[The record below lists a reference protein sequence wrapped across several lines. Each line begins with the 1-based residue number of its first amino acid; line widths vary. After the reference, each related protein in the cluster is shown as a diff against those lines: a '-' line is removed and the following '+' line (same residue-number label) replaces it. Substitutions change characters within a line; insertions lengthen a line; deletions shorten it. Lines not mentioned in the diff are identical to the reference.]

1 MDTQK
6 EILAYLHKQENKWVT
21 SNELAAFCEC
31 TTRTIRNNIYKI
43 NEVTPNLINST
54 KQGYQINLNIP
65 FEFQSESDVT
75 ERKSKLLLE
84 LIKNSTKGVDL
95 FELADI
101 LYISEVTLK
110 KDIQQLKNELKEADV
125 KIVISKDRIKLIGK
139 ERAKRKYMISLLYE
153 EGGYRE
159 SIKSRIQE
167 MIEFVS
173 IDKLQ
178 NIVKEVLA
186 QESITT
192 NQYSM
197 MNIVLHYA
205 ISIVR
210 IQQGNTLIE
219 TQKTLIRK
227 HSKEYEISKKIAKIL
242 SEEYQIHFSEAETKQ
257 LGLLYVGLQ
266 NEQSANAN
274 HGELDQFVDKK
285 IIDALKIVLAN
296 VEETY
301 LIDLQNEQLFIKL
314 AIHVQSLYYRSRYKA
329 YTRNLSLLDIKTSY
343 PVTFDIAV
351 YISSLLQEKL
361 AIDFNEDEISFIAL
375 HIGSFLES
383 ENRDYIRLEI
393 GLLVDDYHDLRTNML
408 KKLRARFENEA
419 TIELI
424 ENEDYEENFDI
435 ILTTNRDVALEKAGS
450 IFIHPLL
457 TTKDIKK
464 ITSRIQTKKKILENN
479 IRGQQIDRYIVRSL
493 YSNQIDPSEL
503 TPAKI
508 REQMISKMEKQT
520 FVTPEFKEKVE
531 KREQMAPTSFPSGIA
546 IPHSIKNDALQSGV
560 SIMTLQEPI
569 YWNDVKVKI
578 IALVAISKKDATEF
592 NDFFEKFVGIVSE
605 PINTKRLSM
614 VESFEEFIRK
624 LKMMMEESE
633 QIGRAHV

>member
-1 MDTQK
+1 
-6 EILAYLHKQENKWVT
+6 
-21 SNELAAFCEC
+21 
-31 TTRTIRNNIYKI
+31 
-43 NEVTPNLINST
+43 
-54 KQGYQINLNIP
+54 
-65 FEFQSESDVT
+65 
-75 ERKSKLLLE
+75 

-592 NDFFEKFVGIVSE
+592 NDFFEKFVEIVSE

-633 QIGRAHV
+633 

>member
-31 TTRTIRNNIYKI
+31 TTRTIRNNISKI
-43 NEVTPNLINST
+43 NEATPNLIRSA
-54 KQGYQINLNIP
+54 KQGYQINQRIP
-65 FEFQSESDVT
+65 FELQTESDVT

-125 KIVISKDRIKLIGK
+125 QIVTSKDRIKLIGK

-186 QESITT
+186 EESITT

-285 IIDALKIVLAN
+285 IIEALKSVLTN

-383 ENRDYIRLEI
+383 ENRDDIRLEI
-393 GLLVDDYHDLRTNML
+393 GLLIEDYHDLRTNML

-424 ENEDYEENFDI
+424 ENEDSEGNFDI
-435 ILTTNRDVALEKAGS
+435 ILTTNRDVALEKSGS

-464 ITSRIQTKKKILENN
+464 ITSRIQTKKKILENH

-493 YSNQIDPSEL
+493 YANQIDPSEL

-531 KREQMAPTSFPSGIA
+531 KRERMAPTSFPSGIA

-569 YWNDVKVKI
+569 YWNDVKIKI

-592 NDFFEKFVGIVSE
+592 NDFFEKFVEIVSE

-614 VESFEEFIRK
+614 AESFEEFIQK
-624 LKMMMEESE
+624 LKMMMEENE
-633 QIGRAHV
+633 

>member
-31 TTRTIRNNIYKI
+31 TTRTIRNNISKI
-43 NEVTPNLINST
+43 NEATPNLIRSA
-54 KQGYQINLNIP
+54 KQGYQINQRIP
-65 FEFQSESDVT
+65 FELQTESDVI

-110 KDIQQLKNELKEADV
+110 KDIQQLKIELKEADV
-125 KIVISKDRIKLIGK
+125 QIVTSKDRIKLIGK

-186 QESITT
+186 EESITT

-285 IIDALKIVLAN
+285 IIEALKSVLAN

-393 GLLVDDYHDLRTNML
+393 GLLIEDYHDLRTNML

-419 TIELI
+419 AIKLI
-424 ENEDYEENFDI
+424 ENEDSDENFDI
-435 ILTTNRDVALEKAGS
+435 ILTTNRDIALEKAGS

-457 TTKDIKK
+457 TAKDIKK
-464 ITSRIQTKKKILENN
+464 ISNRIQTKKKILENHM
-479 IRGQQIDRYIVRSL
+479 RGQQIDRYIVRSL
-493 YSNQIDPSEL
+493 YANQIDPSEL

-508 REQMISKMEKQT
+508 REQLISKMEIQT

-531 KREQMAPTSFPSGIA
+531 KRERMAPTSFPSGIA

-569 YWNDVKVKI
+569 YWNDVKIKI

-592 NDFFEKFVGIVSE
+592 NDFFEKFVEIVSE

-614 VESFEEFIRK
+614 AESFEEFIQK
-624 LKMMMEESE
+624 LKMMMEENE
-633 QIGRAHV
+633 

>member
-383 ENRDYIRLEI
+383 ENRDYLRLEI

-508 REQMISKMEKQT
+508 REQMISKMEKQN

-569 YWNDVKVKI
+569 YWNDVKIKI

-592 NDFFEKFVGIVSE
+592 NDFFEKFVEIVSE
-605 PINTKRLSM
+605 PINTKRLSIA
-614 VESFEEFIRK
+614 ESFEEFIRK

-633 QIGRAHV
+633 

>member
-31 TTRTIRNNIYKI
+31 TTRTIRNNISKI
-43 NEVTPNLINST
+43 NEATPNLIRSA
-54 KQGYQINLNIP
+54 KQGYQINQRIP
-65 FEFQSESDVT
+65 FELQTESDVT

-125 KIVISKDRIKLIGK
+125 QIVTSKDRIKLIGK

-186 QESITT
+186 EESITT

-285 IIDALKIVLAN
+285 IIEALKSVLAN

-383 ENRDYIRLEI
+383 ENRDDIRLEI
-393 GLLVDDYHDLRTNML
+393 GLLIEDYHDLRTNML

-424 ENEDYEENFDI
+424 ENEDSEENFDI

-464 ITSRIQTKKKILENN
+464 ITSRIQTKKKILENH

-493 YSNQIDPSEL
+493 YANQIDPSEL

-531 KREQMAPTSFPSGIA
+531 KRERMAPTSFPSGIA

-569 YWNDVKVKI
+569 YWNDVKIKI

-592 NDFFEKFVGIVSE
+592 NDFFEKFVEIVSE
-605 PINTKRLSM
+605 PINTKRLSLA
-614 VESFEEFIRK
+614 ESFEEFIQK
-624 LKMMMEESE
+624 LKMMMEENE
-633 QIGRAHV
+633 

>member
-301 LIDLQNEQLFIKL
+301 LIDFQNEQLFIKL

-633 QIGRAHV
+633 

>member
-1 MDTQK
+1 
-6 EILAYLHKQENKWVT
+6 
-21 SNELAAFCEC
+21 
-31 TTRTIRNNIYKI
+31 
-43 NEVTPNLINST
+43 NLINST

-383 ENRDYIRLEI
+383 ENRDYLRLEI

-592 NDFFEKFVGIVSE
+592 NDFFEKFVEIVSE

-633 QIGRAHV
+633 

>member
-101 LYISEVTLK
+101 LYISEMTLK

-285 IIDALKIVLAN
+285 IIEALKIVLAN

-383 ENRDYIRLEI
+383 ENRDYLRLEI

-508 REQMISKMEKQT
+508 REQMISKMEKQN

-592 NDFFEKFVGIVSE
+592 NDFFEKFVEIVSE

-633 QIGRAHV
+633 

>member
-1 MDTQK
+1 
-6 EILAYLHKQENKWVT
+6 
-21 SNELAAFCEC
+21 
-31 TTRTIRNNIYKI
+31 
-43 NEVTPNLINST
+43 

-503 TPAKI
+503 TPEKI

-592 NDFFEKFVGIVSE
+592 NDFFEKFVEIVSE

-633 QIGRAHV
+633 

>member
-375 HIGSFLES
+375 YIGSFLES
-383 ENRDYIRLEI
+383 ENRDYLRLEI

-592 NDFFEKFVGIVSE
+592 NDFFEKFVEIVSE

-633 QIGRAHV
+633 

>member
-65 FEFQSESDVT
+65 FEFQSESGVT

-592 NDFFEKFVGIVSE
+592 NDFFEKFVEIVSE

-633 QIGRAHV
+633 

>member
-592 NDFFEKFVGIVSE
+592 SDFFEKFVGIVSE

-633 QIGRAHV
+633 

>member
-125 KIVISKDRIKLIGK
+125 KIVISKDRIKLTGK

-508 REQMISKMEKQT
+508 REQMISKMEKQN

-592 NDFFEKFVGIVSE
+592 NDFFEKFVEIVSE

-633 QIGRAHV
+633 

>member
-31 TTRTIRNNIYKI
+31 TTRTIRNNISKI
-43 NEVTPNLINST
+43 NEATPNLIRSA
-54 KQGYQINLNIP
+54 KQGYQINQRIP
-65 FEFQSESDVT
+65 FELQTESDVT

-125 KIVISKDRIKLIGK
+125 QIVTSKDRIKLIGK

-159 SIKSRIQE
+159 SIKNRIQE

-186 QESITT
+186 EESITT

-285 IIDALKIVLAN
+285 IIEALKSVLAN

-383 ENRDYIRLEI
+383 ENRDDIRLEI
-393 GLLVDDYHDLRTNML
+393 GLLIEDYHDLRTNML

-419 TIELI
+419 TIKLI
-424 ENEDYEENFDI
+424 ENEDSEGDFDI
-435 ILTTNRDVALEKAGS
+435 ILTTNRDVALEKSGS

-464 ITSRIQTKKKILENN
+464 ITSRIQTKKKILENH
-479 IRGQQIDRYIVRSL
+479 IRNQQIDCYIVRSL
-493 YSNQIDPSEL
+493 YANQIDPSEL

-531 KREQMAPTSFPSGIA
+531 KRERMAPTSFPSGIA

-569 YWNDVKVKI
+569 YWNDVKIKI

-592 NDFFEKFVGIVSE
+592 NDFFEKFVEIVSE

-614 VESFEEFIRK
+614 AESFEEFIQK
-624 LKMMMEESE
+624 LKMMMEENE
-633 QIGRAHV
+633 

>member
-508 REQMISKMEKQT
+508 REQMISKMEKQN

-578 IALVAISKKDATEF
+578 IAFVAISKKDATEF
-592 NDFFEKFVGIVSE
+592 NDFFEKFVEIVSE

-633 QIGRAHV
+633 

>member
-65 FEFQSESDVT
+65 FKFQSESDVT

-383 ENRDYIRLEI
+383 ENRDYLRLEI

-508 REQMISKMEKQT
+508 REQMISKMEKQN

-592 NDFFEKFVGIVSE
+592 NDFFEKFVEIVSE

-633 QIGRAHV
+633 

>member
-31 TTRTIRNNIYKI
+31 TTRTIRNNISKI
-43 NEVTPNLINST
+43 NEATPNLIRSA
-54 KQGYQINLNIP
+54 KQGYQINQRIP
-65 FEFQSESDVT
+65 FELQTESDVT

-110 KDIQQLKNELKEADV
+110 KDIQQLKHELKEADV
-125 KIVISKDRIKLIGK
+125 QIVTSKDRIKLIGK

-186 QESITT
+186 EESITT

-285 IIDALKIVLAN
+285 IIEALKSVLAN

-383 ENRDYIRLEI
+383 ENRDDIRLEI
-393 GLLVDDYHDLRTNML
+393 GLLIEDYHDLRTNML

-424 ENEDYEENFDI
+424 ENEDSEENFDI
-435 ILTTNRDVALEKAGS
+435 ILTTNRDIALEKAGS

-464 ITSRIQTKKKILENN
+464 ISNRIQTKKKILENH

-493 YSNQIDPSEL
+493 YANQIDPSEL

-531 KREQMAPTSFPSGIA
+531 KRERMAPTSFPSGIA

-569 YWNDVKVKI
+569 YWNDVKIKI

-592 NDFFEKFVGIVSE
+592 NDFFEKFVEIVSE

-614 VESFEEFIRK
+614 AESFKEFIQK
-624 LKMMMEESE
+624 LKMMMEENE
-633 QIGRAHV
+633 

>member
-578 IALVAISKKDATEF
+578 IALVAISKKDATEL
-592 NDFFEKFVGIVSE
+592 NDFFEKFVEIVSE

-633 QIGRAHV
+633 

>member
-219 TQKTLIRK
+219 MQKTLIRK

-592 NDFFEKFVGIVSE
+592 NDFFEKFVEIVSE

-633 QIGRAHV
+633 

>member
-1 MDTQK
+1 
-6 EILAYLHKQENKWVT
+6 
-21 SNELAAFCEC
+21 
-31 TTRTIRNNIYKI
+31 
-43 NEVTPNLINST
+43 NST

-383 ENRDYIRLEI
+383 ENRDYLRLEI

-592 NDFFEKFVGIVSE
+592 NDFFEKFVEIVSE

-633 QIGRAHV
+633 

>member
-1 MDTQK
+1 
-6 EILAYLHKQENKWVT
+6 
-21 SNELAAFCEC
+21 
-31 TTRTIRNNIYKI
+31 
-43 NEVTPNLINST
+43 
-54 KQGYQINLNIP
+54 QINLNIP

-633 QIGRAHV
+633 

>member
-1 MDTQK
+1 
-6 EILAYLHKQENKWVT
+6 
-21 SNELAAFCEC
+21 
-31 TTRTIRNNIYKI
+31 RNNIYKI

-383 ENRDYIRLEI
+383 ENRDYLRLEI

-592 NDFFEKFVGIVSE
+592 NDFFEKFVEIVSE

-633 QIGRAHV
+633 

>member
-31 TTRTIRNNIYKI
+31 TTRTIRNNISKI
-43 NEVTPNLINST
+43 NEATPNLIRSA
-54 KQGYQINLNIP
+54 KQGYQINQRIP
-65 FEFQSESDVT
+65 FELQTESDVT

-125 KIVISKDRIKLIGK
+125 QIVTSKDRIKLIGK

-186 QESITT
+186 EESITT

-285 IIDALKIVLAN
+285 IIEALKSVLAN

-383 ENRDYIRLEI
+383 ENRDDIRLEI
-393 GLLVDDYHDLRTNML
+393 GLLIEDYHDLRTNML
-408 KKLRARFENEA
+408 KKLRARFENDA
-419 TIELI
+419 TIKLI
-424 ENEDYEENFDI
+424 ENEDSEENFDI
-435 ILTTNRDVALEKAGS
+435 ILTTNRDIALEKAGS

-464 ITSRIQTKKKILENN
+464 ISNRIQTKKKILENQL
-479 IRGQQIDRYIVRSL
+479 RGQQIDRYIVRSL
-493 YSNQIDPSEL
+493 YANQIDPSEL

-531 KREQMAPTSFPSGIA
+531 KRERMAPTSFPSGIA

-569 YWNDVKVKI
+569 YWNDVKIKI

-592 NDFFEKFVGIVSE
+592 NDFFEKFVEIVSE
-605 PINTKRLSM
+605 PINTKRLSLA
-614 VESFEEFIRK
+614 ESFEEFIQK
-624 LKMMMEESE
+624 LKMMMEENE
-633 QIGRAHV
+633 

>member
-301 LIDLQNEQLFIKL
+301 FIDLQNEQLFIKL

-503 TPAKI
+503 TPEKI

-592 NDFFEKFVGIVSE
+592 NDFFEKFVEIVSE

-633 QIGRAHV
+633 

>member
-383 ENRDYIRLEI
+383 ENRDYLRLEI

-569 YWNDVKVKI
+569 YWNDFKVKI

-592 NDFFEKFVGIVSE
+592 NDFFEKFVEIVSE

-633 QIGRAHV
+633 

>member
-1 MDTQK
+1 
-6 EILAYLHKQENKWVT
+6 
-21 SNELAAFCEC
+21 AFCEC

-508 REQMISKMEKQT
+508 REQMISKMEKQN

-592 NDFFEKFVGIVSE
+592 NDFFEKFVEIVSE

-633 QIGRAHV
+633 

>member
-31 TTRTIRNNIYKI
+31 TTRTIRNNISKI
-43 NEVTPNLINST
+43 NEATPNLIHSA
-54 KQGYQINLNIP
+54 KQGYQINQRIP
-65 FEFQSESDVT
+65 FELQTESDVT

-125 KIVISKDRIKLIGK
+125 QIVTSKDRIKLIGK

-186 QESITT
+186 EESITT

-285 IIDALKIVLAN
+285 IIEALKSVLAN

-383 ENRDYIRLEI
+383 ENRDDIRLEI
-393 GLLVDDYHDLRTNML
+393 GLLIEDYHDLRTNML
-408 KKLRARFENEA
+408 KKLRARFENDA
-419 TIELI
+419 TIKLI
-424 ENEDYEENFDI
+424 ENEDSEENFDI
-435 ILTTNRDVALEKAGS
+435 ILTTNRDIALEKAGS

-464 ITSRIQTKKKILENN
+464 ISNRIQTKKKILENN

-493 YSNQIDPSEL
+493 YANQIDPSEL

-531 KREQMAPTSFPSGIA
+531 KRERMAPTSFPSGIA

-569 YWNDVKVKI
+569 YWNDVKIKI

-592 NDFFEKFVGIVSE
+592 NDFFEKFVEIVSE

-614 VESFEEFIRK
+614 AESFEEFIQK
-624 LKMMMEESE
+624 LKMMMEENE
-633 QIGRAHV
+633 

>member
-31 TTRTIRNNIYKI
+31 TTRTIRNNISKI
-43 NEVTPNLINST
+43 NEATPNLIRSA
-54 KQGYQINLNIP
+54 KQGYQINQRIP
-65 FEFQSESDVT
+65 FELQTESDVT

-125 KIVISKDRIKLIGK
+125 QIVTSKDRIKLIGK

-186 QESITT
+186 EESITT

-285 IIDALKIVLAN
+285 IIEALKSVLAN

-301 LIDLQNEQLFIKL
+301 LIDLKNEQLFIKL

-393 GLLVDDYHDLRTNML
+393 GLLIEDYHDLRTNML
-408 KKLRARFENEA
+408 KKLRARFENDA
-419 TIELI
+419 TIKLI
-424 ENEDYEENFDI
+424 ENEDSEENFDI
-435 ILTTNRDVALEKAGS
+435 ILTTNRDIALEKAGS

-464 ITSRIQTKKKILENN
+464 ISNRIQTKKKILENQL
-479 IRGQQIDRYIVRSL
+479 RGQQIDRYIVRSL
-493 YSNQIDPSEL
+493 YANQIDPSEL

-531 KREQMAPTSFPSGIA
+531 KRERMAPTSFPSGIA

-569 YWNDVKVKI
+569 YWNDVKIKI

-592 NDFFEKFVGIVSE
+592 NDFFEKFVEIVSE

-614 VESFEEFIRK
+614 AESFKEFIQK
-624 LKMMMEESE
+624 LKMMMEENE
-633 QIGRAHV
+633 

>member
-21 SNELAAFCEC
+21 SNELADFCEC
-31 TTRTIRNNIYKI
+31 TTRTIRNNISKI
-43 NEVTPNLINST
+43 NEATPNLIRSA
-54 KQGYQINLNIP
+54 KQGYQINQRIP
-65 FEFQSESDVT
+65 FELQTESDVT

-125 KIVISKDRIKLIGK
+125 QIVTSKDRIKLIGK

-186 QESITT
+186 EESITT

-285 IIDALKIVLAN
+285 IIDALKSVLAN

-383 ENRDYIRLEI
+383 ENRDDIRLEI
-393 GLLVDDYHDLRTNML
+393 GLLIEDYHDLRTNML
-408 KKLRARFENEA
+408 KKLRARFENDT
-419 TIELI
+419 TIKLI
-424 ENEDYEENFDI
+424 ENEDSEENFDI
-435 ILTTNRDVALEKAGS
+435 ILTTNRDIALEKAVS

-464 ITSRIQTKKKILENN
+464 ISNRIQTKKKILENH

-493 YSNQIDPSEL
+493 YANQIDPSEL

-531 KREQMAPTSFPSGIA
+531 KRERMAPTSFPSGIA

-569 YWNDVKVKI
+569 YWNDVKIKI

-592 NDFFEKFVGIVSE
+592 NDFFEKFVEIVSE

-614 VESFEEFIRK
+614 AESFKEFIQK
-624 LKMMMEESE
+624 LKMMMEENE
-633 QIGRAHV
+633 

>member
-1 MDTQK
+1 
-6 EILAYLHKQENKWVT
+6 
-21 SNELAAFCEC
+21 
-31 TTRTIRNNIYKI
+31 
-43 NEVTPNLINST
+43 
-54 KQGYQINLNIP
+54 NIP

-503 TPAKI
+503 TPEKI

-592 NDFFEKFVGIVSE
+592 NDFFEKFVEIVSE

-633 QIGRAHV
+633 

>member
-1 MDTQK
+1 
-6 EILAYLHKQENKWVT
+6 
-21 SNELAAFCEC
+21 
-31 TTRTIRNNIYKI
+31 
-43 NEVTPNLINST
+43 
-54 KQGYQINLNIP
+54 
-65 FEFQSESDVT
+65 
-75 ERKSKLLLE
+75 
-84 LIKNSTKGVDL
+84 L

-383 ENRDYIRLEI
+383 ENRDYLRLEI

-592 NDFFEKFVGIVSE
+592 NDFFEKFVEIVSE

-633 QIGRAHV
+633 

>member
-1 MDTQK
+1 
-6 EILAYLHKQENKWVT
+6 
-21 SNELAAFCEC
+21 
-31 TTRTIRNNIYKI
+31 
-43 NEVTPNLINST
+43 PNLINST

-592 NDFFEKFVGIVSE
+592 NDFFEKFVEIVSE

-633 QIGRAHV
+633 

>member
-592 NDFFEKFVGIVSE
+592 NDFFEKFV
-605 PINTKRLSM
+605 
-614 VESFEEFIRK
+614 
-624 LKMMMEESE
+624 
-633 QIGRAHV
+633 

>member
-6 EILAYLHKQENKWVT
+6 EILAYLYKQEDKWVT
-21 SNELAAFCEC
+21 SNELADFCEC

-43 NEVTPNLINST
+43 NEATPNLINST
-54 KQGYQINLNIP
+54 KQGYQINRAIH
-65 FEFQSESDVT
+65 FDFQAESDVS

-95 FELADI
+95 FDLADI
-101 LYISEVTLK
+101 LFISEVTLK
-110 KDIQQLKNELKEADV
+110 KDIQQLKNELKEANV
-125 KIVISKDRIKLIGK
+125 QIVIDKNQIKLVGK

-159 SIKSRIQE
+159 SIKGHIQE
-167 MIEFVS
+167 MLEIVS

-178 NIVKEVLA
+178 SIVKEVLA
-186 QESITT
+186 EEAITT

-227 HSKEYEISKKIAKIL
+227 HSKEYEISKKIAGIL

-266 NEQSANAN
+266 NEQAANAN
-274 HGELDQFVDKK
+274 QAELEQFVDKK
-285 IIDALKIVLAN
+285 IIEALKIVLTN
-296 VEETY
+296 VEEMY

-383 ENRDYIRLEI
+383 ENRDYIKLEI
-393 GLLVDDYHDLRTNML
+393 GILVDDYHDLKTNML
-408 KKLRARFENEA
+408 KKLRTLFENDA
-419 TIELI
+419 TIEVI
-424 ENEDYEENFDI
+424 ENERCDEQYDI
-435 ILTTNRDVALEKAGS
+435 ILTTNRDTALEKAGS

-457 TTKDIKK
+457 TAKDIKK
-464 ITSRIQTKKKILENN
+464 ITSRIHTKKKMLENN
-479 IRGQQIDRYIVRSL
+479 LLGQQIDRYIVPSL

-503 TPAKI
+503 TPQKI
-508 REQMISKMEKQT
+508 REQMVSKMEKEA
-520 FVTPEFKEKVE
+520 FVKPDFKEKVE

-546 IPHSIKNDALQSGV
+546 IPHSIKNDAIRSGA
-560 SIMTLQEPI
+560 SMMTLQEPI
-569 YWNDVKVKI
+569 YWNDVKVKM
-578 IALVAISKKDATEF
+578 IALVAISKKDANEF
-592 NDFFEKFVGIVSE
+592 NDFFEKFVEIVSE
-605 PINTKRLSM
+605 PINAKRLSM
-614 VESFEEFIRK
+614 TESFTEFIQK
-624 LKMMMEESE
+624 LKMMVEESE
-633 QIGRAHV
+633 

>member
-84 LIKNSTKGVDL
+84 LIKNSTKSVDL

-508 REQMISKMEKQT
+508 REQMISKMEKQN

-592 NDFFEKFVGIVSE
+592 NDFFEKFVEIVSE

-633 QIGRAHV
+633 

>member
-31 TTRTIRNNIYKI
+31 TTRTIRNNISKI
-43 NEVTPNLINST
+43 NEATPNLIRSA
-54 KQGYQINLNIP
+54 KQGYQINQRIP
-65 FEFQSESDVT
+65 FELQTESDVT

-125 KIVISKDRIKLIGK
+125 QIVTSKDRIKLIGK

-167 MIEFVS
+167 MIELVS

-186 QESITT
+186 EESITT

-285 IIDALKIVLAN
+285 IIDALKSVLAN

-383 ENRDYIRLEI
+383 ENRDDIRLEI
-393 GLLVDDYHDLRTNML
+393 GLLIEDYHDLRTNML

-419 TIELI
+419 TIKLI
-424 ENEDYEENFDI
+424 ENEDSEENFDI
-435 ILTTNRDVALEKAGS
+435 ILTTNRDIALEKAGS

-464 ITSRIQTKKKILENN
+464 ISNRIQTKKKILENH

-493 YSNQIDPSEL
+493 YANQIDPSEL

-531 KREQMAPTSFPSGIA
+531 KRERMAPTSFPSGIA

-569 YWNDVKVKI
+569 YWNEVKIKI

-592 NDFFEKFVGIVSE
+592 NDFFEKFVEIVSE

-614 VESFEEFIRK
+614 AESFKEFIQK
-624 LKMMMEESE
+624 LKMMMEENE
-633 QIGRAHV
+633 

>member
-1 MDTQK
+1 
-6 EILAYLHKQENKWVT
+6 
-21 SNELAAFCEC
+21 
-31 TTRTIRNNIYKI
+31 
-43 NEVTPNLINST
+43 TPNLINST
-54 KQGYQINLNIP
+54 KQGYQINRAIH
-65 FEFQSESDVT
+65 FDFQAESDVS

-95 FELADI
+95 FDLADI
-101 LYISEVTLK
+101 LFISEVTLK
-110 KDIQQLKNELKEADV
+110 KDIQQLKNELKEANV
-125 KIVISKDRIKLIGK
+125 QIVIDKNRIKLVGK

-159 SIKSRIQE
+159 SIKGHIQE
-167 MIEFVS
+167 MLEIVS

-178 NIVKEVLA
+178 SIVKEVLA
-186 QESITT
+186 EEAITT

-227 HSKEYEISKKIAKIL
+227 HSKEYEISKKIAGIL

-266 NEQSANAN
+266 NEQAANAN
-274 HGELDQFVDKK
+274 QAELEQFVDKK
-285 IIDALKIVLAN
+285 IIEALKIVLTN
-296 VEETY
+296 VEEMY

-383 ENRDYIRLEI
+383 ENRDYIKLEI
-393 GLLVDDYHDLRTNML
+393 GILVDDYHDLKTNML
-408 KKLRARFENEA
+408 KKLRTLFENDA
-419 TIELI
+419 TIEVI
-424 ENEDYEENFDI
+424 ENERCDEHYDI
-435 ILTTNRDVALEKAGS
+435 ILTTNRDTALEKAGS

-457 TTKDIKK
+457 TAKDIKK
-464 ITSRIQTKKKILENN
+464 ITSRIHTKKKMLENN
-479 IRGQQIDRYIVRSL
+479 LLGQQIDRYIVPSL

-503 TPAKI
+503 TPQKI
-508 REQMISKMEKQT
+508 REQMVSKMEKEA
-520 FVTPEFKEKVE
+520 FVKPDFKEKVE

-546 IPHSIKNDALQSGV
+546 IPHSIKNDAIRSGV
-560 SIMTLQEPI
+560 SMMTLQEPI
-569 YWNDVKVKI
+569 YWNDVKVKM
-578 IALVAISKKDATEF
+578 IALVAISKKDANEF
-592 NDFFEKFVGIVSE
+592 NDFFEKFVEIVSE
-605 PINTKRLSM
+605 PINAKRLSM
-614 VESFEEFIRK
+614 TESFTEFIQK
-624 LKMMMEESE
+624 LKMMVEESE
-633 QIGRAHV
+633 

>member
-1 MDTQK
+1 
-6 EILAYLHKQENKWVT
+6 
-21 SNELAAFCEC
+21 
-31 TTRTIRNNIYKI
+31 
-43 NEVTPNLINST
+43 
-54 KQGYQINLNIP
+54 
-65 FEFQSESDVT
+65 SDVT

-592 NDFFEKFVGIVSE
+592 NDFFEKFVEIVSE

-633 QIGRAHV
+633 

>member
-457 TTKDIKK
+457 KTKDIKK

-508 REQMISKMEKQT
+508 REQMISKMEKQN

-592 NDFFEKFVGIVSE
+592 NDFFEKFVEIVSE

-633 QIGRAHV
+633 

>member
-31 TTRTIRNNIYKI
+31 TTRTIRNNISKI
-43 NEVTPNLINST
+43 NEATPNLIRSA
-54 KQGYQINLNIP
+54 KQGYQINQRIP
-65 FEFQSESDVT
+65 FELQTESDVT

-125 KIVISKDRIKLIGK
+125 QIVTSKDRIKLIGK

-186 QESITT
+186 EESITT

-285 IIDALKIVLAN
+285 IIDALKSVLAN

-383 ENRDYIRLEI
+383 ENRDYICLEI
-393 GLLVDDYHDLRTNML
+393 GLLIEDYHDLRTNML

-419 TIELI
+419 TIKLI
-424 ENEDYEENFDI
+424 ENEDSEENFDI
-435 ILTTNRDVALEKAGS
+435 ILTTNRDIALEKAGS

-464 ITSRIQTKKKILENN
+464 ISNRIQTKKKILENQL
-479 IRGQQIDRYIVRSL
+479 RGQQIDRYIVRSL
-493 YSNQIDPSEL
+493 YANQIDPSEL

-531 KREQMAPTSFPSGIA
+531 KRERMAPTSFPSGIA

-569 YWNDVKVKI
+569 YWNDVKIKI

-592 NDFFEKFVGIVSE
+592 NDFFEKFVEIVSE

-614 VESFEEFIRK
+614 AESFEEFIQK
-624 LKMMMEESE
+624 LKMMMEENE
-633 QIGRAHV
+633 